1 MFCFLFSC
9 MHVQESYICQTGM
22 LPILRWNGDRC
33 SIIPSTQDVLY
44 PNCLSLSVA
53 LCQSVAEE
61 DYNELGEEG
70 NYHCCYCHFVFL
82 HALLTIS
89 WYM

>member
-1 MFCFLFSC
+1 

-22 LPILRWNGDRC
+22 LPILRWSGDS

-44 PNCLSLSVA
+44 PNCLSLSVG

-70 NYHCCYCHFVFL
+70 NYHHCYCHYVL
-82 HALLTIS
+82 VHAWLTNTWQIGRS
-89 WYM
+89 IQSEE